1 MNIQIKKFDPTS
13 IDPCR
18 ICVFVGRRG
27 TGKSQL
33 VTDILYHQRKI
44 PMGVVM
50 SGTEESNEHYQSY
63 VPDSFIYGKYEPEII
78 DKIIKH
84 QGKVIGKL
92 KGPAKDDFKN
102 PSNSVFMLLDDCM
115 YDNKWTRHE
124 IMRCVFMNG
133 RHYRILFLLT
143 LQYCMDLPPSLRG
156 QIDYLFI
163 LRENIIQNRK
173 KLYDHFFGIF
183 PTFDSF
189 NEVLNQCTENY
200 ECLVLIHHRQIQVVR
215 PGNPARAPHVQ
226 LRRARRLADAHLP
239 QVVQPRRAANPQRH
253 PWQNVRIRPA
263 APVIGQFNHRV
274 GKSRLVHPRAV
285 NRRRVV
291 HPQICLAVLP
301 GPAQQRQF
309 FRRHRSHRHV
319 LTTILRSSIV
329 RSNTRADRCSGSCS
343 GHTSVAA

>member
-1 MNIQIKKFDPTS
+1 MNIQIKKFDPTT

-18 ICVFVGRRG
+18 ICVFVGRRS

-44 PMGVVM
+44 PMGIVM

-84 QGKVIGKL
+84 QGKVISKL
-92 KGPAKDDFKN
+92 KGPAKDDFKD
-102 PSNSVFMLLDDCM
+102 PSKSVFMLLDDCM

-200 ECLVLIHHRQIQVVR
+200 ECLVLNVRSTSNKIEDCVFWYKAKIGRKFKIGSPALWDHHKRNY
-215 PGNPARAPHVQ
+215 NPKHSLTDEETNSKDLKKKTNV
-226 LRRARRLADAHLP
+226 P
-239 QVVQPRRAANPQRH
+239 QVV
-253 PWQNVRIRPA
+253 V
-263 APVIGQFNHRV
+263 VKTDSE
-274 GKSRLVHPRAV
+274 GKKKKKKK
-285 NRRRVV
+285 
-291 HPQICLAVLP
+291 
-301 GPAQQRQF
+301 
-309 FRRHRSHRHV
+309 
-319 LTTILRSSIV
+319 TDK
-329 RSNTRADRCSGSCS
+329 SN
-343 GHTSVAA
+343 